1 MKCMRQ
7 PRFLLGKG
15 VQITN
20 LIEVH
25 LPAEQWRA
33 IVKLARA
40 RGWTFSMMTRFCVL
54 RLASKTASKTGI
66 EWTPRLREVHDKAKL
81 RISIARAEG
90 QVHRHMLCLY
100 GDDEKL
106 IRVAAMDL
114 GITMSAFIRL
124 ALQLY
129 LHLLAMEKHSKW
141 YVTDAHLVEN
151 SIRLVEQM
159 TIFAAK
165 AGPFPLLHELHSWH
179 WELESYW

>member
-1 MKCMRQ
+1 MKCLRQ
-7 PRFLLGKG
+7 PKFLQDKP
-15 VQITN
+15 VQIAN

-25 LPAEQWRA
+25 IAAPQWRA

-54 RLASKTASKTGI
+54 RMASKTRI
-66 EWTPRLREVHDKAKL
+66 EWTTRLKEAHDKAKL
-81 RISIARAEG
+81 RISIARAKSE
-90 QVHRHMLCLY
+90 VHRHMLCLY

-124 ALQLY
+124 ALELY

-151 SIRLVEQM
+151 SIRLVEHM
-159 TIFAAK
+159 TIFASK
-165 AGPFPLLHELHSWH
+165 AGPFPLLHELNSWH

>member
-7 PRFLLGKG
+7 PRFLLGRA
-15 VQITN
+15 VQIAN

-25 LPAEQWRA
+25 LPAQQWRA
-33 IVKLARA
+33 IVQLARK
-40 RGWTFSMMTRFCVL
+40 RGWTFSMMSRFCVL
-54 RLASKTASKTGI
+54 RLAGKTRL
-66 EWTPRLREVHDKAKL
+66 EWTTRLREAHDEAKL
-81 RISIARAEG
+81 RISIARAAGE
-90 QVHRHMLCLY
+90 VHRHLMCLY

-114 GITMSAFIRL
+114 GITLSAFVRL
-124 ALQLY
+124 ALELY
-129 LHLLAMEKHSKW
+129 LNFLAMEKHSKW

-159 TIFAAK
+159 TIFASK

>member
-1 MKCMRQ
+1 MKCVRQ
-7 PRFLLGKG
+7 PKFLLGKT
-15 VQITN
+15 VQIAN

-25 LPAEQWRA
+25 LGEQEWRT
-33 IVKLARA
+33 IVQLARK

-54 RLASKTASKTGI
+54 RLATKTRI
-66 EWTPRLREVHDKAKL
+66 DWTARLQAAHDKAKL
-81 RISIARAEG
+81 RISIAREEG
-90 QVHRHMLCLY
+90 GVHRHMLCLY

-124 ALQLY
+124 AVQLY

-151 SIRLVEQM
+151 AIRLVQQM
-159 TIFAAK
+159 TIFASK
-165 AGPFPLLHELHSWH
+165 VDPFPLLHELHYWR
-179 WELESYW
+179 WEPDSYW

>member
-1 MKCMRQ
+1 MQCMRQ
-7 PRFLLGKG
+7 PKFLLGKP
-15 VQITN
+15 VQIAN

-25 LPAEQWRA
+25 LPAGQWRT
-33 IVKLARA
+33 IVHMARK

-54 RLASKTASKTGI
+54 RLASKCQI
-66 EWTPRLREVHDKAKL
+66 DWTTRLQEAHDKAKL

-90 QVHRHMLCLY
+90 GVHRHLMCLY

-114 GITMSAFIRL
+114 GITMSAFVRL
-124 ALQLY
+124 ALELY
-129 LHLLAMEKHSKW
+129 LYLLAMEKHSRW

-151 SIRLVEQM
+151 SIRLVQHM

-165 AGPFPLLHELHSWH
+165 AGSFPFLHELDSWH
-179 WELESYW
+179 WELDSYW

>member
-1 MKCMRQ
+1 MRQ
-7 PRFLLGKG
+7 PKFLLGKT
-15 VQITN
+15 VQIAN
-20 LIEVH
+20 LLEVH
-25 LPAEQWRA
+25 LAAEQWRG
-33 IVKLARA
+33 IVRLARS

-54 RLASKTASKTGI
+54 RLAAKTRI
-66 EWTPRLREVHDKAKL
+66 EWTGRLREAHKQAQL

-90 QVHRHMLCLY
+90 AVHRHLMCLY
-100 GDDEKL
+100 GNDEKL

-114 GITMSAFIRL
+114 GITLSAFVRL
-124 ALQLY
+124 AVELY

-151 SIRLVEQM
+151 SIRLVQHM
-159 TIFAAK
+159 TIFASK